1 MALVSYIMNMLL
13 NRSNNR
19 REFLRTGN
27 KTWRAMEDVG
37 KERPVAGFVIVM
49 YNDGAAHVVEKL
61 RENNPK

>member
-1 MALVSYIMNMLL
+1 
-13 NRSNNR
+13 
-19 REFLRTGN
+19 
-27 KTWRAMEDVG
+27 MEDVG